1 MCTCSS
7 LVSRQNRIEHFA
19 IVQKSKQNYT
29 VSNFSIL
36 ADTSLTYL
44 NSDLLNGTLCVDW
57 PVTYEKA
64 FYEIRFLFASHS
76 DYNSVRTNW
85 GQPRCQLI

>member
-1 MCTCSS
+1 M
-7 LVSRQNRIEHFA
+7 SRQNRIEHFA

-44 NSDLLNGTLCVDW
+44 NSDSDLLNGKLCADW

-64 FYEIRFLFASHS
+64 FYEIRFLSHS
-76 DYNSVRTNW
+76 DDNSVRTNW
-85 GQPRCQLI
+85 GQPRFQLI

>member
-1 MCTCSS
+1 M
-7 LVSRQNRIEHFA
+7 SRQNRIEHFA

-44 NSDLLNGTLCVDW
+44 NSDSDLLNGTLCVDW

-64 FYEIRFLFASHS
+64 FYES
-76 DYNSVRTNW
+76 DTRDRLKVPPYNYVKR
-85 GQPRCQLI
+85 QPRDYTKEN